1 MLSLRYGDIDP
12 RESLRYR
19 IAAEHHPDF
28 LAHLKSEGRMLLGC
42 VERAFED
49 YLKCWRLEHGF
60 LRVRCSSCQAE
71 KLAAFGCRRRG
82 FCPKCRR
89 ARRLRG

>member
-1 MLSLRYGDIDP
+1 MG
-12 RESLRYR
+12 
-19 IAAEHHPDF
+19 F
-28 LAHLKSEGRMLLGC
+28 

-49 YLKCWRLEHGF
+49 YLKCGRLEHGF

-71 KLAAFGCRRRG
+71 KLAAFSCRRRG
-82 FCPKCRR
+82 FCPSCRR